1 MPLTSGTRLG
11 RYEVQGQLGVGGM
24 GEVYVARDTQL
35 DRTIALKILRSDVA
49 SDTQRMRRFVQ
60 EAKAASSL
68 NHPNI
73 LTIHEIGQSDST
85 HFIATELIEGET
97 LRARMT
103 KARLK
108 LTEALDVAIQVA
120 SALAAA
126 HAVGIVH
133 RDIKPEN
140 IMVRRDGYVKVLDFG
155 LAKLTEPQTA
165 GHRSDHDGQYRA
177 RRDHGYG
184 QLHVAGA
191 GARVGDGRT
200 HRHLEPWGRALR
212 DDCGACALR
221 RCDVD

>member
-49 SDTQRMRRFVQ
+49 SDTQWMRRFVQ

-108 LTEALDVAIQVA
+108 LTDALDVAIQVA

-126 HAVGIVH
+126 HAVGLVH

-140 IMVRRDGYVKVLDFG
+140 
-155 LAKLTEPQTA
+155 
-165 GHRSDHDGQYRA
+165 
-177 RRDHGYG
+177 
-184 QLHVAGA
+184 
-191 GARVGDGRT
+191 
-200 HRHLEPWGRALR
+200 
-212 DDCGACALR
+212 
-221 RCDVD
+221 

>member
-49 SDTQRMRRFVQ
+49 SDTQWLRRFVQ

-108 LTEALDVAIQVA
+108 LTDALDVAIQVA

-126 HAVGIVH
+126 HAVGLVAA
-133 RDIKPEN
+133 RSGFFYASSN
-140 IMVRRDGYVKVLDFG
+140 SVRFCDLAFG
-155 LAKLTEPQTA
+155 GRWRRWGRTLM
-165 GHRSDHDGQYRA
+165 SCA
-177 RRDHGYG
+177 RRD
-184 QLHVAGA
+184 
-191 GARVGDGRT
+191 
-200 HRHLEPWGRALR
+200 E
-212 DDCGACALR
+212 R
-221 RCDVD
+221 R